1 MGSFW
6 YGRCHPIHT
15 QGCHDRCSR
24 PPVGRGWRDYLQ
36 GLVEGQ
42 EVQVSRIGRLPV
54 DVPAGVQVNVQGSNV
69 HIKGPKGELQRTFSS
84 LIGIAL
90 EKNQVVI
97 TRGSDGPEE
106 RALHGTTRAVIANM
120 VHGVSAGFVVVLE
133 IEGVGYRSEMD
144 GKTLVLHVGYSHPV
158 RMEPPAGISF
168 EVELK
173 TRQIKVLGY
182 DREVVGQTAAEIR
195 RVRPPEPYH
204 GKGIRYAGE
213 KIRRKAGKAGKGAK

>member
-1 MGSFW
+1 
-6 YGRCHPIHT
+6 
-15 QGCHDRCSR
+15 
-24 PPVGRGWRDYLQ
+24 
-36 GLVEGQ
+36 
-42 EVQVSRIGRLPV
+42 VSRIGRLPV
-54 DVPAGVQVNVQGSNV
+54 EVPGGVQVNVQGSNV
-69 HIKGPKGELQRTFSS
+69 HVKGPKGELQRVFSP

-90 EKNQVVI
+90 ENGQVIV
-97 TRGSDGPEE
+97 TRKSDKPEE

-120 VHGVSAGFVVVLE
+120 VHGVSSGFEVALE
-133 IEGVGYRSEMD
+133 VEGVGYRSEMD

-168 EVELK
+168 EVDLK
-173 TRQIKVLGY
+173 TRHIKVLGY

-195 RVRPPEPYH
+195 RTRPPEPYH